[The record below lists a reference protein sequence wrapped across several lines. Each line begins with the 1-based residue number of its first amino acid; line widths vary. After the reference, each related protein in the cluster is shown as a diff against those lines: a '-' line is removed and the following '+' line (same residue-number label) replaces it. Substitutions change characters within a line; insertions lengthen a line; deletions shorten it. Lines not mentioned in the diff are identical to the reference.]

1 MCAYIWIGDII
12 YPWSFFTA
20 SLRDKLSWLC
30 QQPCIWSPLI
40 ATIMVRH
47 STWLSYLKYIWIRHI
62 KKYPTMHY
70 FGIPKHIQSMRAYTM
85 CYDFDWEILGSLV
98 ENCFMRMLLTCLI
111 GFMDCFH
118 ADQSSTCYYQCSGV
132 VCGMSHMS
140 HVLCVAAYNVASK
153 NVQTTIDF
161 SPRSLWKDSLHMVWN
176 IMSPIQLQGKC
187 QSISFFYIDI
197 SLKVLLAPS
206 VFLGVCNALVYAVGE
221 WLITWI

>member
-47 STWLSYLKYIWIRHI
+47 STWLSYLKYIWQIRHI
-62 KKYPTMHY
+62 EKYPTMH
-70 FGIPKHIQSMRAYTM
+70 FLEFPSIFSQWEPIQCVMILI
-85 CYDFDWEILGSLV
+85 DWEILGSLV

-118 ADQSSTCYYQCSGV
+118 ADQSSTCHYQCIGV

-140 HVLCVAAYNVASK
+140 HLLCVAAYNFASK

-187 QSISFFYIDI
+187 QSISFFLHRYITKSTAGTECI
-197 SLKVLLAPS
+197 PRSL
-206 VFLGVCNALVYAVGE
+206 
-221 WLITWI
+221 

>member
-47 STWLSYLKYIWIRHI
+47 STWLSYLKYIWQIRHI
-62 KKYPTMHY
+62 EKYPTMH
-70 FGIPKHIQSMRAYTM
+70 FLEFPSIFSQWEHIQCVM
-85 CYDFDWEILGSLV
+85 ILTEKFWDLWLKPALWRYFV
-98 ENCFMRMLLTCLI
+98 
-111 GFMDCFH
+111 GFMDSFH
-118 ADQSSTCYYQCSGV
+118 ADQSFLSEKSNCHYRCLAV
-132 VCGMSHMS
+132 VCGMSHL
-140 HVLCVAAYNVASK
+140 LCVAAYNVANK

-161 SPRSLWKDSLHMVWN
+161 SPRSLWAIFLHTYIEYESLV
-176 IMSPIQLQGKC
+176 QLQSNC
-187 QSISFFYIDI
+187 QSIIFYIDI

-221 WLITWI
+221 WLLTWI